1 MVKDRFLTSPFDD
14 LVLTTGD
21 ANNLLDIVNTIV
33 HSSLERY
40 ENFWTVEKAKVD
52 TNKWKLLKSKKNTHV
67 FLEQQS
73 QRNSA
78 SSRSTDPVAELP
90 SLLTVGTTSG
100 SLDDVMLGVVN
111 PTLESMRI
119 KASYI
124 NDLSA
129 AAVLS
134 NVVNPTPNNPFNS
147 VVVKWMEQDI
157 PFQATGLV
165 QNRDYVYVEA
175 TGLTETFDGERVGFH
190 VLHSVN
196 FPQTHDLPNRIRAN
210 MSVCAFFRQ
219 VRPNLV
225 SVYVTGVL
233 DPVGN
238 DRVRRLVVS
247 NMASAMLSSLKYAH
261 CGQMKKLAWALDTA
275 YSRSKVVGTPDPERI
290 CVTCR
295 KTMSRR
301 VGEFGK
307 GGDSCRLCCGLV
319 CNTCKLQKKISFV
332 GPDLRLA
339 QRKVNFCAVCLNE
352 TLKQGACGAA
362 KRQIRSDI
370 RASKAS
376 RKISRFSDLSTVS
389 SDEPPREEE
398 PRVSYGFVIF

>member
-1 MVKDRFLTSPFDD
+1 MVKGRFLASPFED
-14 LVLTTGD
+14 LALTTGD
-21 ANNLLDIVNTIV
+21 TNNLLNIVNTIV
-33 HSSLERY
+33 HTSLERY
-40 ENFWTVEKAKVD
+40 ENFWSVEKAKVN
-52 TNKWKLLKSKKNTHV
+52 TNKWKLVKSKENAHV
-67 FLEQQS
+67 FLEQQQ
-73 QRNSA
+73 QRNSTT
-78 SSRSTDPVAELP
+78 SRSVDSVTELP
-90 SLLTVGTTSG
+90 SLLTVGNTSG

-119 KASYI
+119 KASYV

-134 NVVNPTPNNPFNS
+134 NVVNPTPTDPFNS
-147 VVVKWMEQDI
+147 VVVKWMELDI

-175 TGLTETFDGERVGFH
+175 TGLTETFDGERIGFH

-196 FPQTHDLPNRIRAN
+196 FPQTHDVPNRVRAN

-225 SVYVTGVL
+225 SIYATGVL

-247 NMASAMLSSLKYAH
+247 NMASVMLSSLKYAH
-261 CGQMKKLAWALDTA
+261 CGQMKKLTWALDSA
-275 YSRSKVVGTPDPERI
+275 YSRSRVVGTPDPERI

-295 KTMSRR
+295 KSVSKR
-301 VGEFGK
+301 VGEFK
-307 GGDSCRLCCGLV
+307 KSGDTCRLCFGLV
-319 CNTCKLQKKISFV
+319 CNTCKLQRKISFV

-339 QRKVNFCAVCLNE
+339 QRKVNFCAVCLNQS
-352 TLKQGACGAA
+352 LKQGACGAA
-362 KRQIRSDI
+362 RKQLRSDI

-376 RKISRFSDLSTVS
+376 RQISRFSDLSTVS
-389 SDEPPREEE
+389 SDEPQREEE